1 MFAAIPPP
9 DNVTAL
15 RPNRSGCRS
24 SRENGAIAQ
33 LGERFNGIEEVVGSI
48 PSGST
53 NLARNFNVMMSIGN
67 RGGLPSDLSIPN
79 QYDIECCLCARS
91 LLAPVISTSNRT
103 RLKWA
108 SFFES
113 NAR

>member
-1 MFAAIPPP
+1 
-9 DNVTAL
+9 
-15 RPNRSGCRS
+15 
-24 SRENGAIAQ
+24 
-33 LGERFNGIEEVVGSI
+33 
-48 PSGST
+48 
-53 NLARNFNVMMSIGN
+53 VMMSIGN